1 MPRFEANIRWMFKE
15 YDMPERFVQAARCGF
30 KGVEHGD
37 PYAWKAKDVARWLT
51 DNGLVMVQIL
61 TPQDWAAGELGLVTM
76 PGREADFRDAVKRG
90 IDYAGEVGSEL
101 LHPAIGGT
109 PKGEARDRTWA
120 RAVANLC
127 YACDEGKKAG
137 LTLAIEPVC
146 SARFP
151 EFFIHT
157 LDEGIQLIKDVG
169 RDNLTLCFDTYHVQM
184 EEGALSAN
192 LERTWPWIGHLQIGN
207 PPDRHEPGVGELNLQ
222 YYFDLVDK
230 KGWKGWIGCE
240 YVPSTHTLDSLG
252 WGAAYGIKKPT

>member
-1 MPRFEANIRWMFKE
+1 M
-15 YDMPERFVQAARCGF
+15 
-30 KGVEHGD
+30 
-37 PYAWKAKDVARWLT
+37 
-51 DNGLVMVQIL
+51 
-61 TPQDWAAGELGLVTM
+61 
-76 PGREADFRDAVKRG
+76 
-90 IDYAGEVGSEL
+90 

-109 PKGEARDRTWA
+109 PEGEARDRTWA

-192 LERTWPWIGHLQIGN
+192 LERTWPWIGHLQLGN
-207 PPDRHEPGVGELNLQ
+207 PPGRHEPGVGELNLQ

>member
-1 MPRFEANIRWMFKE
+1 MAT
-15 YDMPERFVQAARCGF
+15 
-30 KGVEHGD
+30 H
-37 PYAWKAKDVARWLT
+37 
-51 DNGLVMVQIL
+51 NGLVMVQIL

-76 PGREADFRDAVKRG
+76 PGREADVRDAVKRG

-127 YACDEGKKAG
+127 YACDEGEKAG

-184 EEGALSAN
+184 EEGALSVN
-192 LERTWPWIGHLQIGN
+192 LERTWPWIGHLQLGN
-207 PPDRHEPGVGELNLQ
+207 PPGRHEPGVGELNLQ

>member
-1 MPRFEANIRWMFKE
+1 MFKE

-30 KGVEHGD
+30 RGVEHGD
-37 PYAWKAKDVARWLT
+37 PYAWKAKEVARWLT

-169 RDNLTLCFDTYHVQM
+169 RDNLKLCFDTYHVQM

-192 LERTWPWIGHLQIGN
+192 LERTWPWIGHLQLGN
-207 PPDRHEPGVGELNLQ
+207 TPDRHEPGVGELNLQ
-222 YYFDLVDK
+222 YYFDMVDK
-230 KGWKGWIGCE
+230 KGWRGWIGCE

-252 WGAAYGIKKPT
+252 WAAAYGIKKPT

>member
-1 MPRFEANIRWMFKE
+1 
-15 YDMPERFVQAARCGF
+15 VQAARCGF

-37 PYAWKAKDVARWLT
+37 PYAWKAKEVARWLT

-76 PGREADFRDAVKRG
+76 PGREVDFRDAVKRG

-137 LTLAIEPVC
+137 LMLAIEPVC

-184 EEGALSAN
+184 EEGALSVN
-192 LERTWPWIGHLQIGN
+192 LERTWPWIGHLQLGN
-207 PPDRHEPGVGELNLQ
+207 PPGRHEPGVGELNLQ

>member
-1 MPRFEANIRWMFKE
+1 MAT
-15 YDMPERFVQAARCGF
+15 
-30 KGVEHGD
+30 H
-37 PYAWKAKDVARWLT
+37 
-51 DNGLVMVQIL
+51 NGLVMVQIL

-192 LERTWPWIGHLQIGN
+192 LERTWPWIGHLQLGN

>member
-101 LHPAIGGT
+101 LHPAIGGI
-109 PKGEARDRTWA
+109 PRGEARDRTWA

-127 YACDEGKKAG
+127 YACDESKKAG
-137 LTLAIEPVC
+137 LTLIIEPVC

-192 LERTWPWIGHLQIGN
+192 LERTWPWIGHLQLGN

>member
-1 MPRFEANIRWMFKE
+1 VSVLSRLPA
-15 YDMPERFVQAARCGF
+15 VAF

-120 RAVANLC
+120 RAVVNLC

-137 LTLAIEPVC
+137 LTLVIEPVC

-157 LDEGIQLIKDVG
+157 LDEGISSSRMLAGTI
-169 RDNLTLCFDTYHVQM
+169 
-184 EEGALSAN
+184 
-192 LERTWPWIGHLQIGN
+192 
-207 PPDRHEPGVGELNLQ
+207 
-222 YYFDLVDK
+222 
-230 KGWKGWIGCE
+230 
-240 YVPSTHTLDSLG
+240 
-252 WGAAYGIKKPT
+252 

>member
-1 MPRFEANIRWMFKE
+1 MLRFEANIRWMFKE

-76 PGREADFRDAVKRG
+76 PGREVDFRDAVKRG

-109 PKGEARDRTWA
+109 PKGETRDRTWA

-137 LTLAIEPVC
+137 LMLAIEPVC

-192 LERTWPWIGHLQIGN
+192 LERTWPWIGHLQLGN